1 MACNWHCASPQISDD
16 LYVLCTVLQHC
27 DNNEVLR
34 ALCKDAGWIVEDDGT
49 TYKKVVLTSAVS
61 ACQVCRIRSDV
72 SSKEWEMPDDTQ
84 FERFR

>member
-1 MACNWHCASPQISDD
+1 MVCNWHCANPSISDD
-16 LYVLCTVLQHC
+16 LSVLCPVSQHC

-49 TYKKVVLTSAVS
+49 TYKKVALIPPVS

-72 SSKEWEMPDDTQ
+72 GSKEWEMGVDI
-84 FERFR
+84 